1 MPDRIHG
8 ASGASAAR
16 SKADP
21 SDKNQIGAPM
31 PGVISTV
38 NIKSGQSVEV
48 GDVLLSIEAMKMET
62 AIYSETAGVVTELLV
77 KTGDQIDAKDLLVQL
92 AEE

>member
-1 MPDRIHG
+1 M
-8 ASGASAAR
+8 
-16 SKADP
+16 
-21 SDKNQIGAPM
+21 
-31 PGVISTV
+31 
-38 NIKSGQSVEV
+38 EV